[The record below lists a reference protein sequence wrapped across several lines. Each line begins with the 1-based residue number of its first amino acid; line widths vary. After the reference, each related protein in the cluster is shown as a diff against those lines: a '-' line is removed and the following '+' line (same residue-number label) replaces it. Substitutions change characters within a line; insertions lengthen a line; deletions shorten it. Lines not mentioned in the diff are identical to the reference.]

1 MTSVFILATAFLLID
16 QFSKVLVLDYLTPGK
31 AIPIIPHALYFTRV
45 HNTGVA
51 FGLFR
56 ENNLLSILLVIFGCL
71 LLFLLLYN
79 TKVDGTIQKIAC
91 ALIIA
96 GALGNIIDRIR
107 FGAVIDFI
115 DVQFWPVFNIADMC
129 ISIAAGLFVIALL
142 KKRK

>member
-1 MTSVFILATAFLLID
+1 LTSVFALAAAFLIVD
-16 QFSKVLVLDYLTPGK
+16 QVSKMLVITYLAPGK
-31 AIPIIPHALYFTRV
+31 TIPIIPKLLYFTRI

-56 ENNLLSILLVIFGCL
+56 DNNIIALMLVILGCL

-79 TKVDGTIQKIAC
+79 IKVASLTQKIAC

-96 GALGNIIDRIR
+96 GASGNIIDRIR

-129 ISIAAGLFVIALL
+129 ISIAAGLFIISLI
-142 KKRK
+142 RKNK

>member
-1 MTSVFILATAFLLID
+1 MTSVFILAISFLIVD
-16 QFSKVLVLDYLTPGK
+16 QISKVLVLTYLTPGK
-31 AIPIIPHALYFTRV
+31 TIPIIPNILYFTRI

-56 ENNLLSILLVIFGCL
+56 ENNVIALLLVVFGSL

-79 TKVDGTIQKIAC
+79 IKVVSDTQRVAC

-96 GALGNIIDRIR
+96 GAIGNIIDRLR

-129 ISIAAGLFVIALL
+129 ISVAAGLFVISLL
-142 KKRK
+142 RKNK